1 MRLHRLE
8 VTAFGPFAGTS
19 TVDFDALSA
28 AGLFLLSGATG
39 AGKTSVLDAVCFA
52 LYGAV
57 PGERNDAKRLRSDQ
71 ADATTP
77 PRVTL
82 DATLAGR
89 RFRIVRSPA
98 WQRPKKRGPG
108 MTPQQAAVVVSEHI
122 DGDWVPLTTRLD
134 EAGHLVTELVGMN
147 LTQFTQVAMLP
158 QGRFQ
163 AFLRATSEERHRV
176 LQQLFRTERFEQV
189 ESWLRDRRLA
199 LHRRS
204 QQHERTVSELVHRIS
219 ETAEAS
225 EPRADDE
232 CLAWSADLSSSAADL
247 ATSLAETLPFL
258 RQTEASARGDLESAR
273 RLVALRDRHLAAQ
286 RERDTLHTRTDEVAA
301 LRRRIAEA
309 GRVRSVTPVLRVAEG
324 ARAAAER
331 ARSRVERDR
340 EAAAALLD
348 VPPDELTPDAVPR
361 LATRATEAAASSR
374 ALLPREREWSDVASR
389 LAAARSERGVA
400 DLDAVRRQAVAAR
413 AAAVRLPAEQ
423 AACEEAARRVA
434 AGRTLHKVRNDLVQ
448 AQLDL
453 NHVVSARLSLVEE
466 LVTLQ
471 QARLDGMAAE
481 IAGQLAVGGGS
492 CPVCGSEHHPHLAT
506 PAPDAPDAAA
516 EKALRKR
523 LDDAAV
529 EEHARAT
536 HATDLETQAA
546 LALQAAGAED
556 VEELRDAFAAATAT
570 LTATTADAARAY
582 GLETEAARVA
592 ELDTTIAGL
601 GERVAQL
608 GSELGEALGEHHPDV
623 LSLVAHHEAQA
634 RALASLREAAA
645 MLDSSLRNRDE
656 AELAL
661 AATAAEAGFPDVPAA
676 LAATVPDDGVTRL
689 QETVDDHARRL
700 AAVSAVLDDPEAAVA
715 AAAEPPDLDALASA
729 HEAVAAELTSA
740 HAAERREA
748 ARAIRLAQLEGRL
761 TRAVTA
767 WVPVRAELELVS
779 ALAAFAEG
787 KSPDNKLQM
796 RLSAYVLAFR
806 LSQVVAAANQRLASM
821 SDRRYSL
828 EHTGR
833 RGAGERRGGLS
844 LLVRDDWSGESRD
857 PATLSGG
864 ETFVV
869 SLALA
874 LGLADVIT
882 HEVGGAAL
890 DTLFVDE
897 GFGSLDADT
906 LDDVM
911 DTLDSLRD
919 GGRVVGVVSHV
930 AEMRDRIPTQ
940 LVVTKARTG
949 STVSLRG

>member
-1 MRLHRLE
+1 M
-8 VTAFGPFAGTS
+8 
-19 TVDFDALSA
+19 
-28 AGLFLLSGATG
+28 
-39 AGKTSVLDAVCFA
+39 
-52 LYGAV
+52 
-57 PGERNDAKRLRSDQ
+57 
-71 ADATTP
+71 
-77 PRVTL
+77 
-82 DATLAGR
+82 
-89 RFRIVRSPA
+89 
-98 WQRPKKRGPG
+98 
-108 MTPQQAAVVVSEHI
+108 
-122 DGDWVPLTTRLD
+122 
-134 EAGHLVTELVGMN
+134 
-147 LTQFTQVAMLP
+147 
-158 QGRFQ
+158 
-163 AFLRATSEERHRV
+163 
-176 LQQLFRTERFEQV
+176 
-189 ESWLRDRRLA
+189 
-199 LHRRS
+199 
-204 QQHERTVSELVHRIS
+204 
-219 ETAEAS
+219 
-225 EPRADDE
+225 
-232 CLAWSADLSSSAADL
+232 
-247 ATSLAETLPFL
+247 
-258 RQTEASARGDLESAR
+258 
-273 RLVALRDRHLAAQ
+273 
-286 RERDTLHTRTDEVAA
+286 
-301 LRRRIAEA
+301 
-309 GRVRSVTPVLRVAEG
+309 
-324 ARAAAER
+324 
-331 ARSRVERDR
+331 
-340 EAAAALLD
+340 
-348 VPPDELTPDAVPR
+348 
-361 LATRATEAAASSR
+361 
-374 ALLPREREWSDVASR
+374 
-389 LAAARSERGVA
+389 
-400 DLDAVRRQAVAAR
+400 
-413 AAAVRLPAEQ
+413 
-423 AACEEAARRVA
+423 
-434 AGRTLHKVRNDLVQ
+434 Q

-506 PAPDAPDAAA
+506 PAPDAPDAAT

-546 LALQAAGAED
+546 LALQAAGAD
-556 VEELRDAFAAATAT
+556 DIEELRDALAAATAT
-570 LTATTADAARAY
+570 LTATTAAAARAD
-582 GLETEAARVA
+582 GLETEAARLA
-592 ELDTTIAGL
+592 ELDATIAGL
-601 GERVAQL
+601 GERVDQL
-608 GSELGEALGEHHPDV
+608 GAELGEALGEHHPDV

-645 MLDSSLRNRDE
+645 MLESADRTRDD
-656 AELAL
+656 AEQAL
-661 AATAAEAGFPDVPAA
+661 AATAEEAGFPDAPAA
-676 LAATVPDDGVTRL
+676 LAAALPDDEVTRL

-715 AAAEPPDLDALASA
+715 AAAEPPDLDALATA
-729 HEAVAAELTSA
+729 HEAVAAELASA

-761 TRAVTA
+761 ARAVAA
-767 WVPVRAELELVS
+767 WEPVRAELELVS

-949 STVSLRG
+949 STLALRG